1 MSEVIEN
8 KIAKLIEEVLPTL
21 ERVNGYVRQYSQSTD
36 LYNMPLFESVKK
48 ALIDCMVD
56 VSYANGQLKYY
67 HVMYSE
73 GRKTMKAEVMQELL
87 DRKIGATAADKTVY
101 NEKKY
106 RDYMLVLG
114 RVEQAFQ
121 QVNSKYYLINNTL
134 SAVQQSIANARHI
147 ENK

>member
-56 VSYANGQLKYY
+56 VSYAHGQLKYY